1 VAVVGPIGVGVFL
14 ASATVGLPPRG
25 PRHAEGAPLTEAGDR
40 LDASVVRAAL
50 TPLQDIL
57 VVPRVSSA
65 ITPPP
70 ASPRIFGATLLPR
83 IGPEQV
89 MAVLLDPRA
98 LRAALPSLIRAEVV
112 ASTTAPAPV
121 PAPAKSPTPSPSPSP
136 SPGPVELRL
145 LAWELEIPFF
155 NLSGRAWVA
164 RRGDA
169 VDFQLV
175 DGAFSPGWIR
185 FRATADPGT
194 TGTVVT
200 CESQLAFASTNW
212 LIRRLARHD
221 PYAATA
227 MAAAIDWVSLRAV
240 ATRAGV
246 DPGAPVQR
254 PTGVPQAPDSLRGD
268 DLFAPGLENLRARGT
283 VLRVRRRENGRLAFA
298 SAMVSVA
305 RPEDETRARLSA
317 PESWTAFPGW
327 KRVIRRP
334 GDPTLFDVTD
344 DIAFVDFDSTWRLGG
359 LTPLS
364 ARAIAGRIS
373 GAILAWDFAR
383 APTPVPG
390 PRPTASAVPAAT
402 ATTTVVLSM
411 HPRLD
416 AAGFI
421 ERRMV
426 ASEPL
431 LEHALALGLVY
442 ADVAGAASALASDA
456 SARPIR

>member
-1 VAVVGPIGVGVFL
+1 
-14 ASATVGLPPRG
+14 VGLPPRG
-25 PRHAEGAPLTEAGDR
+25 PRHAEGAPPTDAGDR

-50 TPLQDIL
+50 APLQDIL
-57 VVPRVSSA
+57 IVPGVSSA
-65 ITPPP
+65 ITPPAP
-70 ASPRIFGATLLPR
+70 SPRIFGATLLPM

-121 PAPAKSPTPSPSPSP
+121 PAPAKSPTASPSS
-136 SPGPVELRL
+136 STGPVELRL

-155 NLSGRAWVA
+155 NLSGRAWIA

-194 TGTVVT
+194 RGTVVT

-227 MAAAIDWVSLRAV
+227 MAAAIDWVSLRAI
-240 ATRAGV
+240 ASRAGV

-254 PTGVPQAPDSLRGD
+254 PTGVPQAPASLRGD
-268 DLFAPGLENLRARGT
+268 DLLAPGLEDLRARGT

-298 SAMVSVA
+298 SAMASVA
-305 RPEDETRARLSA
+305 RPETETRARLSA

-327 KRVIRRP
+327 RRVVRRT

-359 LTPLS
+359 LAPVSVSVS
-364 ARAIAGRIS
+364 ARAVAGSIS
-373 GAILAWDFAR
+373 GAILTWDFA
-383 APTPVPG
+383 PG
-390 PRPTASAVPAAT
+390 PADVPAPAPAAVSAASTTAST
-402 ATTTVVLSM
+402 AVVLSM

-426 ASEPL
+426 SSEPL

-442 ADVAGAASALASDA
+442 ADVAATASALDRDA

>member
-1 VAVVGPIGVGVFL
+1 MGVAAVGIFL
-14 ASATVGLPPRG
+14 VSSTVGLPPRG
-25 PRHAEGAPLTEAGDR
+25 PRHAEGAPGTDAGDR

-57 VVPRVSSA
+57 VAPGVSSA
-65 ITPPP
+65 ITPP
-70 ASPRIFGATLLPR
+70 ARSPRIFGATLLPM

-112 ASTTAPAPV
+112 ASSTA
-121 PAPAKSPTPSPSPSP
+121 PAPAKSPSP
-136 SPGPVELRL
+136 SPGSVESVELRL

-155 NLSGRAWVA
+155 NLSGRAWIA

-194 TGTVVT
+194 QGTVVT

-221 PYAATA
+221 PYAETA

-254 PTGVPQAPDSLRGD
+254 PTGVPQAPATLRGD
-268 DLFAPGLENLRARGT
+268 DLLAPGLEDLRARGT

-298 SAMVSVA
+298 SALASVA
-305 RPEDETRARLSA
+305 RPETETRARLSA

-327 KRVIRRP
+327 RRVVRRA

-359 LTPLS
+359 LAPVSVS
-364 ARAIAGRIS
+364 ARAVAGSIS

-383 APTPVPG
+383 GPASGPG
-390 PRPTASAVPAAT
+390 PAAASAAGTTAS
-402 ATTTVVLSM
+402 TTVVLSM

-431 LEHALALGLVY
+431 LEHAMALGLVY

-456 SARPIR
+456 SARPSR

>member
-1 VAVVGPIGVGVFL
+1 
-14 ASATVGLPPRG
+14 
-25 PRHAEGAPLTEAGDR
+25 
-40 LDASVVRAAL
+40 
-50 TPLQDIL
+50 
-57 VVPRVSSA
+57 
-65 ITPPP
+65 
-70 ASPRIFGATLLPR
+70 
-83 IGPEQV
+83 

-112 ASTTAPAPV
+112 ASTTAPA
-121 PAPAKSPTPSPSPSP
+121 TPSSPSLSPSP

-155 NLSGRAWVA
+155 NLSGRAWIA

-185 FRATADPGT
+185 FRATVDPGT
-194 TGTVVT
+194 RGTVVT

-221 PYAATA
+221 PYAETA
-227 MAAAIDWVSLRAV
+227 MAAAIDWVSLRAI
-240 ATRAGV
+240 ASRAGV

-254 PTGVPQAPDSLRGD
+254 PTGVPQAPATLRGD
-268 DLFAPGLENLRARGT
+268 DLLAPSLEDLRERGT

-298 SAMVSVA
+298 SAMASVA
-305 RPEDETRARLSA
+305 RPETETRARLSA

-327 KRVIRRP
+327 RKVVRRP

-383 APTPVPG
+383 APVPLPG
-390 PRPTASAVPAAT
+390 PLPTASAVPT
-402 ATTTVVLSM
+402 TVTTTSTTVVLSM

-456 SARPIR
+456 SARPSR